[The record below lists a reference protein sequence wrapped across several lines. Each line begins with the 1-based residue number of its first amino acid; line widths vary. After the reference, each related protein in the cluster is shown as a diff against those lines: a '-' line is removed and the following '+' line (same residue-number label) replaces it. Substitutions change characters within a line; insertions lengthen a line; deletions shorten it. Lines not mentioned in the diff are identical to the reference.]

1 MVEKNSF
8 SQTKKCVGYFQKNSK
23 IIQVQ
28 IHFLKKLCDS
38 QAGKV
43 IKAMMIWKNLPKPKN
58 KQLVAKASKFERNL
72 FNIAQKMIRSTL
84 VRFKDE
90 HYFGNDRKKE
100 AIRTLV
106 ARSCTGI

>member
-1 MVEKNSF
+1 
-8 SQTKKCVGYFQKNSK
+8 
-23 IIQVQ
+23 
-28 IHFLKKLCDS
+28 
-38 QAGKV
+38 
-43 IKAMMIWKNLPKPKN
+43 
-58 KQLVAKASKFERNL
+58 
-72 FNIAQKMIRSTL
+72 MIRSTL